1 MRRRS
6 RTRRQGAS
14 ELHGAQD
21 AEARRGYRAG
31 RRCGRRA
38 GARAVP
44 SRSRPR
50 AEPGR
55 CHRALSPGGDPQKQA
70 SNGTA
75 MIASLSGALMVRDAG
90 RIVIETGGVGY
101 EVLIPLS
108 TYYRLPQLGERVA
121 LEIRQ
126 VVREDALML
135 YGFSSATEKRAF
147 DLLMSVQHVGPKLAL
162 AILSVLAPEE
172 LVAAIGK
179 GDVERIDAVPGVGP
193 KVAERVVRE
202 LRDKVADLKMAAP
215 STSTSNGHLR
225 PVPDASARP
234 AGPADEAVS
243 ALVNLGMKPIEAKR
257 TVDAVIAADGSAA
270 ENSEV
275 IIRKSLAVLLVEK

>member
-1 MRRRS
+1 
-6 RTRRQGAS
+6 
-14 ELHGAQD
+14 
-21 AEARRGYRAG
+21 
-31 RRCGRRA
+31 
-38 GARAVP
+38 
-44 SRSRPR
+44 
-50 AEPGR
+50 
-55 CHRALSPGGDPQKQA
+55 
-70 SNGTA
+70 
-75 MIASLSGALMVRDAG
+75 MIATLSGALAVRDAG
-90 RIVIETGGVGY
+90 RIVVETGGVGY

-172 LVAAIGK
+172 LVTAIGK
-179 GDVERIDAVPGVGP
+179 GDVDRIDAVPGVGP

-202 LRDKVADLKMAAP
+202 LRDKVADLKLAAP
-215 STSTSNGHLR
+215 STGSTNGYLR
-225 PVPDASARP
+225 SALADNGRA
-234 AGPADEAVS
+234 AGPADEAIS
-243 ALVNLGMKPIEAKR
+243 ALVNLGMKPVEAKR
-257 TVDAVIAADGSAA
+257 TVDAVIAADAAAA

>member
-1 MRRRS
+1 
-6 RTRRQGAS
+6 
-14 ELHGAQD
+14 
-21 AEARRGYRAG
+21 
-31 RRCGRRA
+31 
-38 GARAVP
+38 
-44 SRSRPR
+44 
-50 AEPGR
+50 
-55 CHRALSPGGDPQKQA
+55 
-70 SNGTA
+70 
-75 MIASLSGALMVRDAG
+75 MIASLTGALVVRDAG
-90 RIVIETGGVGY
+90 RIVVETGGVGY

-108 TYYRLPQLGERVA
+108 TFYRLPQLGDRVA

-126 VVREDALML
+126 VVREDALTL

-202 LRDKVADLKMAAP
+202 LRDKVADLRLAAP
-215 STSTSNGHLR
+215 STGAPNGH
-225 PVPDASARP
+225 PYPAPDRNGQP

-243 ALVNLGMKPIEAKR
+243 ALVNLGMKPVEAKR
-257 TVDAVIAADGSAA
+257 TVDAVIAADAGAVQNP
-270 ENSEV
+270 EI
-275 IIRKSLAVLLVEK
+275 IIRKSLAVLLGEK

>member
-1 MRRRS
+1 
-6 RTRRQGAS
+6 
-14 ELHGAQD
+14 
-21 AEARRGYRAG
+21 
-31 RRCGRRA
+31 
-38 GARAVP
+38 
-44 SRSRPR
+44 
-50 AEPGR
+50 
-55 CHRALSPGGDPQKQA
+55 
-70 SNGTA
+70 

-108 TYYRLPQLGERVA
+108 TYYRLPQLGDRVA

-162 AILSVLAPEE
+162 AILSVLAPGE

-202 LRDKVADLKMAAP
+202 LRDKVADLKLAAP
-215 STSTSNGHLR
+215 STSTANGHLR
-225 PVPDASARP
+225 AVPNGNGTGQP

-243 ALVNLGMKPIEAKR
+243 ALINLGMKPMEAKR
-257 TVDAVIAADGSAA
+257 TVDGVIAADAGAA
-270 ENSEV
+270 ANPEI
-275 IIRKSLAVLLVEK
+275 IIRKSLAVLLGEK

>member
-1 MRRRS
+1 
-6 RTRRQGAS
+6 
-14 ELHGAQD
+14 
-21 AEARRGYRAG
+21 
-31 RRCGRRA
+31 
-38 GARAVP
+38 
-44 SRSRPR
+44 
-50 AEPGR
+50 
-55 CHRALSPGGDPQKQA
+55 
-70 SNGTA
+70 
-75 MIASLSGALMVRDAG
+75 MIALLSGALVVRDAG
-90 RIVIETGGVGY
+90 RIVVETGGVGY

-121 LEIRQ
+121 LQIRQ

-135 YGFSSATEKRAF
+135 YGFSSPTEKRAF

-202 LRDKVADLKMAAP
+202 LRDKIADLKMAAP
-215 STSTSNGHLR
+215 ATSSANGYARPASNGNGK
-225 PVPDASARP
+225 P

-243 ALVNLGMKPIEAKR
+243 ALMNLGMKPIEAKR
-257 TVDAVIAADGSAA
+257 TVDAVIAADAGCAQNP
-270 ENSEV
+270 EI
-275 IIRKSLAVLLVEK
+275 IIRKSLAVLLGEK